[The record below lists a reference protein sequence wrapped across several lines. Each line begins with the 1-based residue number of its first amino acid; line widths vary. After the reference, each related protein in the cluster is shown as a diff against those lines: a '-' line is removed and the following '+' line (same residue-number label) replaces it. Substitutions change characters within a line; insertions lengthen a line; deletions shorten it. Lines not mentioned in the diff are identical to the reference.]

1 MILPIIYCLLLITY
15 VIMNRI
21 ILFTIL
27 FLIGFSNCKPK
38 ESAIQQTEQVS
49 QQVTQQVVEI
59 QQVSEKHEKKEDR
72 EDLSFLLEMDG
83 KYPYETN
90 LFANEP
96 MKTRLTTIMGGKY
109 QSFLERMEVQIPI
122 QVKGNEIFM
131 SGFMKHSGGE
141 EEAALVI
148 DVSKNLIWVLTFKNG
163 QDMSIFKD
171 DRDVRMP
178 DIFIL
183 KIQELTN

>member
-1 MILPIIYCLLLITY
+1 MNRLLLI
-15 VIMNRI
+15 IF
-21 ILFTIL
+21 LTIGL
-27 FLIGFSNCKPK
+27 VNCKPK
-38 ESAIQQTEQVS
+38 KSTINQIDQAIQQEI
-49 QQVTQQVVEI
+49 QQVTQQESVES
-59 QQVSEKHEKKEDR
+59 QAPEKHEKIEER
-72 EDLSFLLEMDG
+72 ADLSFLLEMNG

-90 LFANEP
+90 LFENEP
-96 MKTRLTTIMGGKY
+96 MKTRLETIMGGKY

-122 QVKGNEIFM
+122 QVRDNEVFM

-141 EEAALVI
+141 EEAAIVV
-148 DVSKNLIWVLTFKNG
+148 DVTQNLIWVLTFENG
-163 QDMSIFKD
+163 KDMNIFKD